1 MSPAQQH
8 GVASS
13 GRRAARGEVQHLL
26 RGARAVLVHVLVVD
40 LSGRR
45 LVRRLV
51 LADRRQLG
59 EVVRLHVRVSE
70 PAAYTRA
77 GIRSS
82 TVRTL

>member
-1 MSPAQQH
+1 MSPAQSEQH
-8 GVASS
+8 GVACS

-26 RGARAVLVHVLVVD
+26 RGARAVLVRVLVVD

-59 EVVRLHVRVSE
+59 YAALFLPIAVSL
-70 PAAYTRA
+70 AR
-77 GIRSS
+77 
-82 TVRTL
+82 